1 MALGSNGSRTA
12 PQLGSVRDV
21 FAFGAAGDG
30 AAGDGAVVVGLG
42 DDTVATVRGCGG
54 GVEGAAEPW
63 QPASRPDAATSATAA
78 RDRRAAGLT
87 ASLPPASRR

>member
-21 FAFGAAGDG
+21 FAFG

>member
-12 PQLGSVRDV
+12 PQLGSVRDA

-30 AAGDGAVVVGLG
+30 AAGDVVGE
-42 DDTVATVRGCGG
+42 DTVATVRACGG